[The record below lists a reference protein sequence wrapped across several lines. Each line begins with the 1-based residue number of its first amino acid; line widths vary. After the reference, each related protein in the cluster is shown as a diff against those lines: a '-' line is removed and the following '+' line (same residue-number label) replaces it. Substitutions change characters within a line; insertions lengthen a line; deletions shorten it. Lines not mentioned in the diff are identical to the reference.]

1 MTFILCGEALSQTVT
16 PTPLPDPYWVAFS
29 ADAAKLI
36 DLKTTSANLPSDPAW
51 LQLLAGNALEVADR
65 QFSEPTATAYSGH
78 QFGMWAGQLGDGRAI
93 LLGDIQ
99 GQEIQLKGAG
109 KTPYSRMGDGRA
121 VLRSSIREYL
131 CSEAMH
137 ALGIPTTRALA
148 VVGSKKTVVRESLE
162 TAAVCTRLAPSFL
175 RVGHFE
181 HLASLQMHTELKML
195 ADDLIDNFYPVCR
208 SSTAPYLELFKA
220 ISARTAQLAAHW
232 QAVGFCHGVLNTD
245 NTSLLGLTMDYGPFG
260 FLDQF
265 QIDHIC
271 NHSDAGGRYSY
282 QRQPQILHWNMACLA
297 SAMLPLIEQELKQ
310 SNPTQSETDLSNA
323 AQTTLRSAL
332 ALYPDIYQTAWET
345 HFRAK
350 LGLLTIQPDDVPLI
364 EALLQ
369 LMHHNQIDFTT
380 FFRHLGDLSALP
392 GNNQNTVLRD
402 LFLDRAGF
410 DSWLDHYRTRLQ
422 QEHSNDQERKQRM
435 NLVNPKFILRN
446 YLAQAAIEAA
456 QADDFSEL
464 SRLATILRN
473 PYAEQLEY
481 DAYAKPP
488 PPELNSIE
496 VSCSS

>member
-1 MTFILCGEALSQTVT
+1 MAFILCGEAVKQTVT

-29 ADAAKLI
+29 TDAAKLI
-36 DLKTTSANLPSDPAW
+36 GLNLTSDHLPSDPAW
-51 LQLLAGNALEVADR
+51 LQVLAGNTLEVADR

-148 VVGSKKTVVRESLE
+148 VVGSKKTVVRETLE

-181 HLASLQMHTELKML
+181 HFASLQMYAELQIL
-195 ADDLIDNFYPVCR
+195 ADDLIRNFYPACAD
-208 SSTAPYLELFKA
+208 STTPYLDLFKA
-220 ISARTAQLAAHW
+220 ISARTAELAAQW

-265 QIDHIC
+265 QINHIC

-310 SNPTQSETDLSNA
+310 ANPTQSEADLSNA

-332 ALYPDIYQTAWET
+332 ALYPDLYQTAWER

-350 LGLLTIQPDDVPLI
+350 LGLLEIQSEDVALI

-369 LMHHNQIDFTT
+369 LMHDNQIDFTT

-392 GNNQNTVLRD
+392 SNNQNSPLRD
-402 LFLDRAGF
+402 LFLNRAGF
-410 DSWLDHYRTRLQ
+410 DAWLEHYRTRLQ
-422 QEHSNDQERKQRM
+422 QEHSNDQKRQQRM

-446 YLAQAAIEAA
+446 HLAQAAIEAA

-464 SRLATILRN
+464 TRLATILRK
-473 PYAEQLEY
+473 PYDEQLEY
-481 DAYAKPP
+481 DAYAQPP
-488 PPELNSIE
+488 PPELNAIA

>member
-1 MTFILCGEALSQTVT
+1 
-16 PTPLPDPYWVAFS
+16 
-29 ADAAKLI
+29 
-36 DLKTTSANLPSDPAW
+36 
-51 LQLLAGNALEVADR
+51 
-65 QFSEPTATAYSGH
+65 
-78 QFGMWAGQLGDGRAI
+78 
-93 LLGDIQ
+93 
-99 GQEIQLKGAG
+99 
-109 KTPYSRMGDGRA
+109 
-121 VLRSSIREYL
+121 
-131 CSEAMH
+131 
-137 ALGIPTTRALA
+137 
-148 VVGSKKTVVRESLE
+148 
-162 TAAVCTRLAPSFL
+162 
-175 RVGHFE
+175 
-181 HLASLQMHTELKML
+181 MHTELKML
-195 ADDLIDNFYPVCR
+195 ADDLIDNFYPDCR

-297 SAMLPLIEQELKQ
+297 SAMLPLIEQELKHA
-310 SNPTQSETDLSNA
+310 NPTQSETDLSDA

-350 LGLLTIQPDDVPLI
+350 LGLLTTQPDDVSLI

-380 FFRHLGDLSALP
+380 FFRDLGDLSALP
-392 GNNQNTVLRD
+392 GNNQTTLLRD
-402 LFLDRAGF
+402 LFLDRDGF
-410 DSWLDHYRTRLQ
+410 DAWLDHYRTRLQ

-456 QADDFSEL
+456 QANDFSEL

>member
-1 MTFILCGEALSQTVT
+1 MTFILSGAAVSQTVT

-29 ADAAKLI
+29 SDAAKLI
-36 DLKTTSANLPSDPAW
+36 GLTTTPNQWPTDSAW
-51 LQLLAGNALEVADR
+51 LQVLAGNGLLVEGAN
-65 QFSEPTATAYSGH
+65 FSNPIATAYSGH

-148 VVGSKKTVVRESLE
+148 VVGSKQKVIRETVE

-181 HLASLQMHTELKML
+181 HFASLQMHAELQML
-195 ADDLIDNFYPVCR
+195 ADDLISNFYPTCGD
-208 SSTAPYLELFKA
+208 STAPYLELFKA
-220 ISARTAQLAAHW
+220 ISARTAHLAAQW

-245 NTSLLGLTMDYGPFG
+245 NTSLLGLTMDYGPYG

-265 QIDHIC
+265 QINHIC
-271 NHSDAGGRYSY
+271 NHSDSGGRYSY

-310 SNPTQSETDLSNA
+310 ANVSMSENDLSNT
-323 AQTTLRSAL
+323 AQTALRSAL
-332 ALYPDIYQTAWET
+332 ALYPEIYQTAWEA

-350 LGLLTIQPDDVPLI
+350 LGLLEPQSDDVTLI
-364 EALLQ
+364 ESLLQ

-380 FFRHLGDLSALP
+380 FFRHLANLSTLP
-392 GNNQNTVLRD
+392 SSNQNKVLRD
-402 LFLDRAGF
+402 QFLNRDGF
-410 DSWLDHYRTRLQ
+410 DAWLLRYRTRLQ
-422 QEHSNDQERKQRM
+422 QEHSNDQARKQRM

-446 YLAQAAIEAA
+446 HLAQAAIEAA

-464 SRLATILRN
+464 SRLATILRT
-473 PYAEQLEY
+473 PFDEQLEY
-481 DAYAKPP
+481 DAYAQPP

>member
-1 MTFILCGEALSQTVT
+1 MTFILSGAAVCQIVT
-16 PTPLPDPYWVAFS
+16 PTPVPDPYWVAFS
-29 ADAAKLI
+29 TNAAKLI
-36 DLKTTSANLPSDPAW
+36 GLNIAPDQLPADPAW
-51 LQLLAGNALEVADR
+51 LQVLAGNALQVAGR
-65 QFSEPTATAYSGH
+65 QFIEPTATAYSGH

-131 CSEAMH
+131 CSEAMD

-148 VVGSKKTVVRESLE
+148 VVGSKQKVIRETIE

-181 HLASLQMHTELKML
+181 HFASLQMHAELQML
-195 ADDLIDNFYPVCR
+195 ADDLISNFYPTCGD
-208 SSTAPYLELFKA
+208 STAPYLELFKA
-220 ISARTAQLAAHW
+220 ISARTAHLAAQW

-265 QIDHIC
+265 QINHIC
-271 NHSDAGGRYSY
+271 NHSDSGGRYSY

-297 SAMLPLIEQELKQ
+297 SAMLPLIEQEIKQ
-310 SNPTQSETDLSNA
+310 VNASPSENDLSNA
-323 AQTTLRSAL
+323 AQTTLRNAL
-332 ALYPDIYQTAWET
+332 ALYPDIYQKAWEA

-350 LGLLTIQPDDVPLI
+350 LGLLETHSDDVALI

-380 FFRHLGDLSALP
+380 FFRHLASISALASTH
-392 GNNQNTVLRD
+392 QNTVLRD
-402 LFLDRAGF
+402 QFLNRDGF
-410 DSWLDHYRTRLQ
+410 DAWLLRFRTRLQ
-422 QEHSNDQERKQRM
+422 QEHSNDAERKQRM
-435 NLVNPKFILRN
+435 NQVNPKFILRN
-446 YLAQAAIEAA
+446 HLAQAAIEAA
-456 QADDFSEL
+456 QLDDFSEL
-464 SRLATILRN
+464 ARLATILRK
-473 PYAEQLEY
+473 PYDEQLEY
-481 DAYAKPP
+481 EAYAQPP
-488 PPELNSIE
+488 PAELNSIA